1 MGLDDL
7 LDGVLGSSV
16 LGGLGVTALAVAAVI
31 GAPRAKPLAKK
42 AIKGYL
48 TATQRARELTAESTE
63 KLQDLYAEAKYEFET
78 GLSETSDG
86 GTDAEAPK
94 PQARSRR
101 RGATAGQ
108 SA

>member
-1 MGLDDL
+1 MGLDDIV
-7 LDGVLGSSV
+7 DGVFGSSM
-16 LGGLGVTALAVAAVI
+16 LGGLGVTALAVAAVV

-48 TATQRARELTAESTE
+48 TATQRAREWTAESTE

-86 GTDAEAPK
+86 DAGEEVPTT
-94 PQARSRR
+94 PTRSRR

-108 SA
+108 PA